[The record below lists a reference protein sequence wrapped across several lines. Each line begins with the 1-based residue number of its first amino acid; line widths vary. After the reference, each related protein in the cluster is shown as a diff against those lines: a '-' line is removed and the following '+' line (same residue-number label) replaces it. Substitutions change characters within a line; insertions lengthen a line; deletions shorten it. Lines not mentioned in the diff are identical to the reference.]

1 MRPSRRTSACN
12 RPLATLVAADGDSVQ
27 QTAGDPV
34 QREAHPL
41 PVRGAT
47 AIGSLV
53 SLLVFAGC
61 AGRTVS
67 VPNVMG
73 QPRAAAEAALRDE
86 GLEMSAVVKAHMP
99 LDRAPCER
107 LVTRQVPEAGA
118 RVRDGSV
125 VSVELDCEES
135 SAPSASL

>member
-1 MRPSRRTSACN
+1 M
-12 RPLATLVAADGDSVQ
+12 
-27 QTAGDPV
+27 
-34 QREAHPL
+34 
-41 PVRGAT
+41 RGAA

-53 SLLVFAGC
+53 SFLVFAGC
-61 AGRTVS
+61 AGRQTVS

-99 LDRAPCER
+99 GDRAPCER

-135 SAPSASL
+135 SAPAASL